1 MGITVSVIIPVYN
14 VEKYLDKCLQSV
26 ETQSYKDIEII
37 VVDDCSTDNSY
48 NIAKTHAWGD
58 SRIKIYRNDENKMAG
73 GARNTGI
80 RKSTGKYIMF
90 LDSDD
95 TLPADAVGVLFEE
108 ISGTGS
114 QMSFGR
120 MVWEKD
126 SVLTPVTYIESM
138 VDRFLAAENQNL
150 RFMPPE
156 FWAVGSAVNA
166 IYDRDF
172 IVKNNIWFPE
182 FVYWEDVAFTAFIWQ
197 LASKITFT
205 DNIVYFRTERT
216 GESKSITQKYD
227 FKKFADRDIITKCV
241 FDFFNKYPEN
251 SQDRHNGCAVLK
263 RIFNTTAG
271 MLSKADSNILR
282 DVERWFAKH
291 KRTYKKQLA
300 ELETAKSRQLP
311 KV

>member
-58 SRIKIYRNDENKMAG
+58 SRIKIYRHDENKMAG

-166 IYDRDF
+166 IYDRILLF
-172 IVKNNIWFPE
+172 KIIFGFLSLCIWKMLLLLHLFGNLLRKFRLRTILCIFVQKELGRANRLHRNMILKN
-182 FVYWEDVAFTAFIWQ
+182 
-197 LASKITFT
+197 L
-205 DNIVYFRTERT
+205 RTV
-216 GESKSITQKYD
+216 I
-227 FKKFADRDIITKCV
+227 
-241 FDFFNKYPEN
+241 
-251 SQDRHNGCAVLK
+251 
-263 RIFNTTAG
+263 
-271 MLSKADSNILR
+271 
-282 DVERWFAKH
+282 
-291 KRTYKKQLA
+291 
-300 ELETAKSRQLP
+300 
-311 KV
+311 